1 MVGCRGDVIEI
12 TIEGSGD
19 LARRA
24 KLKAVGEMIA
34 ESVEDFVCD
43 EHGRP
48 VQRVIV
54 RSNVRR
60 PGVRVELIVCC
71 AAMKKTANKALRGGE
86 RH

>member
-12 TIEGSGD
+12 TIEGPGD
-19 LARRA
+19 MARRA

-34 ESVEDFVCD
+34 ESLENLVCD
-43 EHGRP
+43 EHGRR

-54 RSNVRR
+54 KSNVGR
-60 PGVRVELIVCC
+60 PGVRVELSVCC
-71 AAMKKTANKALRGGE
+71 AAMKRAADNALSGGE